1 MSRMS
6 TRATPIVNKEI
17 KIRITESHYD
27 DFVEEIVDP
36 AELFPDYKDNH
47 IFDHLAPDGLPH
59 MGSIVSVGDCLVSRR
74 RIIKLLNLSVGGE
87 NAPICDDI
95 SLYVRA
101 GMEGRV
107 TNIKI
112 KTCRESSGVCKI
124 TTITLENI
132 GSVPRYPANRLYM
145 SGYH

>member
-6 TRATPIVNKEI
+6 TRATPIVKKEI

-36 AELFPDYKDNH
+36 AELFSDYKDNH
-47 IFDHLAPDGLPH
+47 IFDHVAPDGLPH

-74 RIIKLLNLSVGGE
+74 RTIKPLNMSDGGE
-87 NAPICDDI
+87 NSPISDDI
-95 SLYVRA
+95 SLYVRP

-112 KTCRESSGVCKI
+112 KTCRGSSGVCRI
-124 TTITLENI
+124 TTITLENLGFI
-132 GSVPRYPANRLYM
+132 PRYPTNRLFIH
-145 SGYH
+145 GYH